1 MKVLILEDERQ
12 LREDAENYLSKNG
25 YRCEV
30 ASTVKGGR
38 VKLDENAFA
47 CVLIDLGLP
56 DGSGM
61 DLVKYIKTHYA
72 DTGIII
78 TSARNGLEDKVEG
91 LRIGAD
97 DYLTKPYHL
106 SELGAR
112 IYSVIR
118 RRNFGGQTVLKFDGI
133 EINTSEKKVIVNG
146 SVLYLTKKEYD
157 ILVYLA
163 SNPTFLVTKEALADA
178 IWGDKADMATS
189 FDFVYSQM
197 KNLKKKIVDAGLKNY
212 IKSVYGMGYRFKE

>member
-157 ILVYLA
+157 ILVYYNVPL
-163 SNPTFLVTKEALADA
+163 N
-178 IWGDKADMATS
+178 
-189 FDFVYSQM
+189 
-197 KNLKKKIVDAGLKNY
+197 
-212 IKSVYGMGYRFKE
+212 

>member
-1 MKVLILEDERQ
+1 MRILIVEDEKA
-12 LREDAENYLSKNG
+12 LREDAKNYLSKNG
-25 YRCEV
+25 YTCEF
-30 ASTVKGGR
+30 ATTIKSAR
-38 VKLDENAFA
+38 IKLNENEFA

-56 DGSGM
+56 DGSGI
-61 DLVKYIKTHYA
+61 DLVKYIKEHYT

-78 TSARNGLEDKVEG
+78 TSARSGLDDKVEG

-112 IYSVIR
+112 LYSVIR
-118 RRNFGGQTVLKFDGI
+118 RRNFGGHTVLKFDGL
-133 EINTSEKKVIVNG
+133 EINTSEKKVIANG

-163 SNPTFLVTKEALADA
+163 SNPTYLVTKEALADA
-178 IWGDKADMATS
+178 IWGDKADMAFS
-189 FDFVYSQM
+189 FDFVYSQI